1 MALTG
6 LEIFKLLPKTNCKK
20 CGMPTC
26 LAFAMSL
33 AQKRA
38 KLEDCP
44 HVSEEAKQK
53 LAAAAAPPMRKIVF
67 GRKDLQ
73 LTVGQETV
81 MFRHEEKFYNP
92 TVLAVTISDKL
103 SGNDLSSRIKAI
115 NSLQF
120 ERVGTKIGV
129 RAIAVTNDSG
139 SPDVFAQVCAQAAKQ
154 ACPEPGRGGW
164 SRERRA
170 NNSPADSSTSLGTS
184 LALILVTESPQAAS
198 AALKQ
203 IKDAAGTPLLAGATA
218 KNVEEMAKIAKENG
232 CPLVAKAESIE
243 ALADLSE
250 KIKAAGV
257 DDIVLCLETAS
268 LREKLYNMTRMRVLS
283 LKKAFRPLG
292 YPTVSFVLGGSPE
305 QQTAEACSLICKYS
319 SIVVVGTIEPYA
331 ILPMLTCVMNIF
343 TDPQKPVQVEPKVYA
358 IGEPGENSPLMFT
371 TNFSLTYYT
380 VVSDVEASRVPSY
393 ILVVDT
399 EGTSVLTAYS
409 GDKLNEKTVA
419 DAMAKDNVASLVKH
433 RKLIIPGYVAVM
445 SGKLEEATSWEV
457 MVGPRESAM
466 LPKYLKEVW
475 K

>member
-26 LAFAMSL
+26 LAFAMQL

-44 HVSEEAKQK
+44 DVSEEAKK
-53 LAAAAAPPMRKIVF
+53 VLAAAAAPPMLKVVF
-67 GRKDLQ
+67 GNGDNQ
-73 LTVGQETV
+73 VQVGQETV

-92 TVLAVTISDKL
+92 TVLAVTVSDKL
-103 SGNDLSSRIKAI
+103 TGEDLKKRIESV

-129 RAIAVTNDSG
+129 NALAVTNDSG
-139 SPDVFAQVCAQAAKQ
+139 SSSQFAQACAKAK
-154 ACPEPGRGGW
+154 EL
-164 SRERRA
+164 S
-170 NNSPADSSTSLGTS
+170 S
-184 LALILVTESPQAAS
+184 LALILISDSPEAMTAAVGKT
-198 AALKQ
+198 A
-203 IKDAAGTPLLAGATA
+203 DVVPLIAQATA
-218 KNVEEMAKIAKENG
+218 DTAEAMAKIAKENN

-243 ALADLSE
+243 AIADLSD
-250 KIKAAGV
+250 KIKAQGV
-257 DDIVLCLETAS
+257 EDIVLNLEMPS
-268 LREKLYNMTRMRVLS
+268 LRDKLYNFSRMRALS
-283 LKKAFRPLG
+283 LKKVFRPLG
-292 YPTVSFVLGGSPE
+292 YPTISFVTDGDAS
-305 QQTAEACSLICKYS
+305 QQAAIATSLICKYS
-319 SIVVVGTIEPYA
+319 GVVVVDTVEPYA
-331 ILPMLTCVMNIF
+331 LLPMLTAVMNIF
-343 TDPQKPVQVEPKVYA
+343 SDPQKPVQVEPKVYP
-358 IGEPGENSPLMFT
+358 IGEPDANSPLMFT

-380 VVSDVEASRVPSY
+380 VESDVEASRVPSY

-419 DAMAKDNVASLVKH
+419 DAIAKHNAEGLVKH

-445 SGKLEEATSWEV
+445 SGKLEEATNWEI
-457 MVGPRESAM
+457 MVGPRESSM
-466 LPKYLKEVW
+466 LPKYLQEVW